1 MVDCDVLQA
10 DGGTRTAAIT
20 GSYVALQQA
29 VRTLMNRGE
38 LSSNPITCAI
48 ASISVGI
55 IDGEILLDLGYE
67 EDSKADADFNIV
79 MTDSGEFVEVQ
90 GTAESATFSRNALG
104 QVLEIAEKGI
114 GELFEVQTRVISQFG
129 INPTAG

>member
-1 MVDCDVLQA
+1 
-10 DGGTRTAAIT
+10 
-20 GSYVALQQA
+20 
-29 VRTLMNRGE
+29 MNRGE